1 MCWLKKLNAFTGGNK
16 NVYGFVSFKLFDK
29 LIKELYNKD
38 MTIDKAEAKQNEFA
52 KNLNELRAYAAKGSK
67 YIDLKKSF

>member
-1 MCWLKKLNAFTGGNK
+1 
-16 NVYGFVSFKLFDK
+16 
-29 LIKELYNKD
+29 